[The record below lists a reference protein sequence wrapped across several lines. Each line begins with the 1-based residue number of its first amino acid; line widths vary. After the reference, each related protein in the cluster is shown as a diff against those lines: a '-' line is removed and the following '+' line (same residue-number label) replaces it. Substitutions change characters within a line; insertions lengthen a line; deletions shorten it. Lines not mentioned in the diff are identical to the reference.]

1 MIVVIDQIGKQTV
14 TISVFWALDSLFVT
28 EESFVVIQN
37 DTKNIEEDSSFHL
50 TYQTLI
56 SDHW

>member
-1 MIVVIDQIGKQTV
+1 MTVVIDQIGKQTG
-14 TISVFWALDSLFVT
+14 TISVFWTLEALFVT

-37 DTKNIEEDSSFHL
+37 DTKIIEEDSSFHL
-50 TYQTLI
+50 TYQTSI